1 MRARLE
7 GALLRLA
14 WRTRL
19 STQAHTGVATD
30 QTPVTFFRAVAMNQA
45 QGTVSTTFLT
55 DVSAFEG
62 FGTFLKIDIELRL
75 QSLFCKLSVYVL
87 PDRSFQLFET
97 RTQS

>member
-14 WRTRL
+14 WRTSL
-19 STQAHTGVATD
+19 SAQAHTGVATD